1 MDEQMH
7 ENLINSNTQ
16 QPILKTVA
24 HLTFLPFIC
33 TLYHTLKKIVI
44 TLLLREVVQKR
55 GRFYPSFLIQI
66 NQAYRWLSQRTCIRF
81 CWEYTSANVRYQNL
95 KESCSRCFYDFL
107 LGFCHLSKTHYVWWL
122 LVIYFK
128 NDSAIF
134 REQEFYFQVISAKCG
149 YW

>member
-33 TLYHTLKKIVI
+33 TLFVPHIEKKCYPP
-44 TLLLREVVQKR
+44 LEREVVQKR

-66 NQAYRWLSQRTCIRF
+66 NQAYR
-81 CWEYTSANVRYQNL
+81 
-95 KESCSRCFYDFL
+95 
-107 LGFCHLSKTHYVWWL
+107 
-122 LVIYFK
+122 
-128 NDSAIF
+128 
-134 REQEFYFQVISAKCG
+134 
-149 YW
+149 